1 MHGIISPQ
9 STESKCSNGTHK
21 CQKRPRTPKISM
33 ITLSCMINP
42 DILTMIMYF
51 LFNPT
56 VNHRTRNQISVHLIE
71 KLSHFFI
78 TPQSI
83 V

>member
-1 MHGIISPQ
+1 MYGIISLQ
-9 STESKCSNGTHK
+9 STDKKCSNGTHK
-21 CQKRPRTPKISM
+21 CEKRPTSPKKSTVNLSWIS
-33 ITLSCMINP
+33 NP
-42 DILTMIMYF
+42 QIVLMIMYF
-51 LFNPT
+51 PFNPT
-56 VNHRTRNQISVHLIE
+56 VNHRTRNQTSVHLVE

>member
-1 MHGIISPQ
+1 MYGIISLQ
-9 STESKCSNGTHK
+9 STKQKCSNGTHK
-21 CQKRPRTPKISM
+21 CQKRPRTTKISM
-33 ITLSCMINP
+33 ITLCCMINP
-42 DILTMIMYF
+42 RNLTMIMYF
-51 LFNPT
+51 PFNLT
-56 VNHRTRNQISVHLIE
+56 VNHRTRNQMNVHLIE

>member
-1 MHGIISPQ
+1 MYGIMSLQ
-9 STESKCSNGTHK
+9 RRHKKCSNGTHK
-21 CQKRPRTPKISM
+21 CEKRPTSPKTSM
-33 ITLSCMINP
+33 ISLSWILNP
-42 DILTMIMYF
+42 HILTMIIYL
-51 LFNPT
+51 LFNLT
-56 VNHRTRNQISVHLIE
+56 VSRLTTNHISVHLLD